1 LAPTSFSPLKK
12 TLSADIVCYVLRT
25 CVIGLYTGEK
35 KILSLLC
42 MYRVSNQPEKHTTHT
57 YTQKKKKKNFFL
69 ILYIFRWGWKKRMKL
84 N

>member
-1 LAPTSFSPLKK
+1 
-12 TLSADIVCYVLRT
+12 LRT

-57 YTQKKKKKNFFL
+57 YTQKKKKKKKNFFL
-69 ILYIFRWGWKKRMKL
+69 ILYIFRWG
-84 N
+84 